1 MLCIRIG
8 GQFLCPIKMVSANP
22 APATGSYPQSAS
34 VTTSALRSATS
45 AAGDPALYAP
55 YMFSLMLRN
64 IATYGFQVADHNEP
78 GNPPAPGEYTAAGCV
93 LASPSWSVGGFS
105 YPGNVA
111 PIAEDYFFNWTR
123 DAAITMSAVLSQA
136 PAQIPVAGASELLT
150 NYVAF
155 ASSCQ
160 GSGGVIGQAKYTPE
174 GVQTGA
180 ADESDGPALR
190 ILTILQGFAG
200 LDPTARTVA
209 QGVIATDL
217 DYLLTGDRY
226 QQPTV
231 THWED
236 TFGQS
241 LFARSVQLRA
251 LNQLIG
257 TGPALGIPVPAGAQ
271 AAATW
276 LAQQVPSHWSGAPA
290 NVYVSVLQ
298 PSRLAGDPAAP
309 YDPSVDPILACVY
322 GDGIPATDPRLL
334 STAAQ
339 VRAQWAAGGSDEYPI
354 NTADAAA
361 AMGPLIGRYLG
372 DAYDGLSL
380 TSETGHPWAV
390 CSCAFAQLYYLL
402 AAAIDGGAPVPN
414 DPLATTFLSQ
424 VGVNATTAP
433 PQVSGALRSAGDSI
447 LGAVIYHSNRFELSE
462 QFDQSTGFE
471 RSVSNLT
478 WSYAA
483 FLSAVAAR

>member
-1 MLCIRIG
+1 MTT
-8 GQFLCPIKMVSANP
+8 AT
-22 APATGSYPQSAS
+22 ATGPE
-34 VTTSALRSATS
+34 V
-45 AAGDPALYAP
+45 YAP
-55 YMFSLMLRN
+55 YTFALMLRN
-64 IATYGFQVADHNEP
+64 VATFGFQVADHNAP
-78 GNPPAPGEYTAAGCV
+78 GNPPAPGGYTATGCV

-123 DAAITMSAVLSQA
+123 DAAITMSTVLSQA
-136 PAQIPVAGASELLT
+136 PARIPVAGASELLAS
-150 NYVAF
+150 YVTF
-155 ASSCQ
+155 ASVCQ

-174 GVQTGA
+174 GGQTGA

-200 LDPTARTVA
+200 LDASSQAVA

-217 DYLLTGDRY
+217 NYLLAGNRY
-226 QQPTV
+226 EQPTV

-257 TGPALGIPVPAGAQ
+257 SGPGLGIPVPAGAQ
-271 AAATW
+271 GAATW
-276 LAQQVPSHWSGAPA
+276 LAEQLPTHWSGAPA
-290 NVYVSVLQ
+290 NVYVSVLGA
-298 PSRLAGDPAAP
+298 SRLAGDPAAP
-309 YDPSVDPILACVY
+309 YDPSIDPILACIY
-322 GDGIPATDPRLL
+322 GDGLSPTDPRLL

-339 VRAQWAAGGSDEYPI
+339 VRAQWGPGGADEYPV

-361 AMGPLIGRYLG
+361 GIGPLIGRYLG
-372 DAYDGLSL
+372 DEYDGLSL
-380 TSETGHPWAV
+380 TSNTGHPWAV
-390 CSCAFAQLYYLL
+390 CTCAFAQLYYTV
-402 AAAIDGGAPVPN
+402 AAAIDGGAPVPD
-414 DPLATTFLSQ
+414 DPLATTFLDQ
-424 VGVNATTAP
+424 VGVAPGTAP
-433 PQVSGALRSAGDSI
+433 SEVSSALRSAGDSV
-447 LGAVIYHSNRFELSE
+447 LAAVIYHSNRFELSE
-462 QFDQSTGFE
+462 QFDQGTGFE
-471 RSVSNLT
+471 RSVANLT

>member
-1 MLCIRIG
+1 VAAGTDPRA
-8 GQFLCPIKMVSANP
+8 QS
-22 APATGSYPQSAS
+22 APAAASAQ
-34 VTTSALRSATS
+34 T
-45 AAGDPALYAP
+45 AAAPAANDPTVYAP

-64 IATYGFQVADHNEP
+64 VTTYGFQIADHNAP
-78 GNPPAPGEYTAAGCV
+78 GNPAASGGYTASGCV
-93 LASPSWSVGGFS
+93 LASPSWSVNGFS

-123 DAAITMSAVLSQA
+123 DAAITMSVVLSQA
-136 PAQIPVAGASELLT
+136 PARIPAAGASELLAS
-150 NYVAF
+150 YVAF
-155 ASSCQ
+155 ASTCQ
-160 GSGGVIGQAKYTPE
+160 RSGGGIGQAKYTPE

-200 LDPTARTVA
+200 LDPSAQAGARE
-209 QGVIATDL
+209 VIATDL
-217 DYLLTGDRY
+217 AYLLNGNRY

-251 LNQLIG
+251 LNQLIA
-257 TGPALGIPVPAGAQ
+257 TGPGLGIPVPAGAQ

-276 LAQQVPSHWSGAPA
+276 LAQQLPSHWSGAPA
-290 NVYVSVLQ
+290 NVYVSVLGA
-298 PSRLAGDPAAP
+298 SRLAGDPAAP
-309 YDPSVDPILACVY
+309 YDPSIDPILACIY
-322 GDGIPATDPRLL
+322 GDGFPPIDPRLL

-354 NTADAAA
+354 NAADAAA
-361 AMGPLIGRYLG
+361 GRGPLIGRYRG
-372 DAYDGLSL
+372 DQYDGLSL
-380 TSETGHPWAV
+380 TSNSGHPWVV
-390 CSCAFAQLYYLL
+390 CTCALAQLYYEL
-402 AAAIDGGAPVPN
+402 AAAIDGGASVPD
-414 DPLATTFLSQ
+414 DPLAATFLDQ
-424 VGVNATTAP
+424 VGVNPTTTP
-433 PQVSGALRSAGDSI
+433 PQVSSALRSAGDEM
-447 LGAVIYHSNRFELSE
+447 LAAVIYHSNRFELSE

-471 RSVSNLT
+471 RSVSTLT

-483 FLSAVAAR
+483 FLSAVAARQHGQA